1 MKNIILILVLLIS
14 SPRLLAQI
22 QKIDHLKSSISWTG
36 KKVTGEHHG
45 SIKFVEGFLIFKK
58 NKLKGGTFLAD
69 MSSLSNTD
77 QTGAGKV
84 KLENHLKSADFF
96 DTPTYKTA
104 KLEFVTV
111 VETNLNQYAVN
122 ANLTIKGRK
131 NPVKFNLILEA
142 NTAKAHL
149 VVDRT
154 KYGIQYGSGSFFDD
168 LGDLTIYDEFELEVV
183 LVF

>member
-1 MKNIILILVLLIS
+1 MKKILLILVLLIG
-14 SPRLLAQI
+14 SPGLLAQI
-22 QKIDHLKSSISWTG
+22 RKIDISKSSINWTG
-36 KKVTGEHHG
+36 KKITGEHHG
-45 SIKFVEGFLIFKK
+45 SVNFSEGFLIFKK

-77 QTGAGKV
+77 QTGTDKV
-84 KLENHLKSADFF
+84 KLENHLKSPDFF
-96 DTPTYKTA
+96 DTTTYKTA

-111 VETNLNQYAVN
+111 VEINLNQYAVN
-122 ANLTIKGRK
+122 ANLTIKGQK

-149 VVDRT
+149 VINRT

-168 LGDLTIYDEFELEVV
+168 LGDLTIYDEFELDVV
-183 LVF
+183 LFF